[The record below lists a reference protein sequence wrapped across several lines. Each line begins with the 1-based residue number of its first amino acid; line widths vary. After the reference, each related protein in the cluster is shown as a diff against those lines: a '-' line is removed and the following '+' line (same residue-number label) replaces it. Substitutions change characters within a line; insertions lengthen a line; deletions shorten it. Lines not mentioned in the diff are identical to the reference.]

1 MRQSQWKENFMRY
14 QRLNRIAACAA
25 IITLCIAS
33 AGFLPGQLAA
43 RNDSSETSS
52 VTPQHQSRPVRWV
65 PGFNVLHQLE
75 YTLAQRFGLYWFLP
89 GCWRCDLDTVEIHN
103 QIPCAGRISSPPTDD
118 E

>member
-1 MRQSQWKENFMRY
+1 MRSQ
-14 QRLNRIAACAA
+14 QLNRLAACAA
-25 IITLCIAS
+25 IVTLCIAC
-33 AGFLPGQLAA
+33 AGFLPGQLATG
-43 RNDSSETSS
+43 NDTLESS
-52 VTPQHQSRPVRWV
+52 VVRQHQSRPVRWV
-65 PGFNVLHQLE
+65 PGFSILHQLE